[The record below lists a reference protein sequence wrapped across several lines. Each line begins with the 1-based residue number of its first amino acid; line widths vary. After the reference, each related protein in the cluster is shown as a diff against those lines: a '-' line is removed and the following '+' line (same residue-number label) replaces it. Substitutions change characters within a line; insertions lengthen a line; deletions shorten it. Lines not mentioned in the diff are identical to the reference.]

1 MCPMT
6 SSKKNKTDIDNPVV
20 YLVSGILDTDKEF
33 KKGSLKPIND
43 VFIGLKQEG
52 NTVKDLQ
59 LDGMDVKTKASFD
72 STEQVYLTN
81 NVGAVCNFE
90 TGKTLSAGQ
99 AQLSAF
105 MTSGA
110 INPFEKEAQLYFPP
124 QHLVQYHLAKTGY
137 VGWVDNLRDSLAE
150 VSAAYQKESFMMI
163 KPQAVSVA
171 ESFIDPDTK
180 GFKCSGAY
188 RTWYQTEINA
198 LKTNPEKKVTVL
210 AMARTRAVLVTFSSK
225 QYEDATVSISKRN
238 GNLAFL
244 PKLPKTNQDLVL
256 DATDKETFEE
266 KTIAKVKAIRDKK
279 DNLLGYG
286 AVFYDALATHD
297 KAQSVEDQIYQIKV
311 GFEVKKGKNSLG
323 AEFSSY
329 TLMERIRFP
338 IESAFGEYDVINGD
352 AISVEETLIKQFPLQ
367 YPHIIKKASESRTYV
382 GIEPPAPLAGTSGF
396 QFNMQTALDK
406 TKLTGDV
413 LSGSTMMGLRKLGTA
428 VWAGI
433 DDKSNTLRDSV
444 NLAFSVYDVANKLPD
459 LMNTAV
465 NTVEVGIQ
473 SADALNDV
481 KSAQQLAPSLS
492 AKLDDLIKQQA
503 AKHPIPD
510 QLLKLSRSAGKAI
523 DAMGPAL
530 DAFNVFNDAAALSV
544 TWKDLN
550 TVTNNYNNILNDY
563 AHKVLVV
570 SNTGVEGENE
580 LTVEQEKEQRDKI
593 HAFIKENPD
602 KRIVEPFGDGYVI
615 NARFDFDRSKFLPD
629 ESFGDIAELLT
640 SINHNALWL
649 TLEGHTCDLGTD
661 EYNHQ
666 LGQRRANAVEK
677 AIREKLG
684 STSIFIDAISKG
696 ESEPLVENTSEK
708 NRARNRRVYAY
719 FKFKRINQYLPSREG
734 IAQIEHLR
742 SLTTLK
748 KASLPED
755 LKKTVISI
763 LDCMAGVPPLN
774 PAHAAFSVLWLVGNV
789 LVDAA
794 SFMDKAIH
802 GEALLKDI
810 KEFDTQKVSS
820 ATNQLLLLKS
830 PDGQI
835 PKYLDAQLRMRAEA
849 MNGLMAL
856 LMRCSIEK
864 SGEGLERFEDEGKF
878 DDDPRTGLYDSLFGK
893 YRNGFGY
900 QDNLEI
906 YHVKE
911 YVKRF
916 ILNDGWQLTA
926 NPIFPMSLDNY
937 WIYLIRT
944 KQLNAK
950 PQLPSDA
957 KWYEKALEAAANI
970 KDTAVDIWV
979 SIDDYGDQFKELTKN
994 VINGCDYIYS
1004 NQQIKGN
1011 PDRKDLLGAN
1021 FQNLF
1026 PVHHIESDSFTDFS
1040 AAFVPAFTG
1049 LSAKSVAINALSV
1062 RKRGAKGKQGWI
1074 PMGDWLNAHSK
1085 VSPFDQI
1092 RICVILDPKDDAIAK
1107 LIKDDVITYVPVDV
1121 CPVRVDGINMEGPSV
1136 AQSIRKLSF
1145 DDLTADEEKLVK
1157 GDIEESDLYGVIIN
1171 PHYMLG
1177 SNVMYGTKPMA
1188 NTFSALL
1195 NVTDEHTLRSI
1206 YNWDH
1211 SWSMDY
1217 EYEVELG
1224 GVPDSKTTSSYYK
1237 DVKIGRN
1244 RGQSRNLTEFR
1255 MMLGAN
1261 ENGSSKFYKDE
1272 GILLDRHFLQV
1283 GKEREALPELF
1294 KGAETYCL
1302 VRPKG
1307 LGDFLYSDTGWQKR
1321 GASANSINQRNQLE
1335 INTYSWHSGMQISIL
1350 IVADEID
1357 TEAYKKRNISHK
1369 NIPGMIQLF
1378 RKGANFG
1385 ELDLPSNPMDPG
1397 FSTGSVSENFP
1408 FSGPKYEVTFKELGG
1423 IKLNSSSELM
1433 FSLAPHLKGEDDSL
1447 DNANIDP
1454 STKQLLESIT
1464 EGNRLAII
1472 SGITE
1477 INSDSSWLEKKLAEY
1492 QDKTKHVYVATLDL
1506 DYQNITGELVNGLK
1520 PFKIFAENEADVQ
1533 DDWRWNLGVKVT
1545 TQGDSGLSND
1555 RVNGSYSLPYPKD
1568 LFDLKSRWYQV
1579 SSKTKAI
1586 ALERI
1591 DQNVITLAKNKTLA
1605 LPDRSPLYVSPLIK
1619 WLSLGDDD
1627 QWTDEKKGS
1636 LHNWLNQQGSSRF
1649 LSYSKNRVMEGESDI
1664 EKRSEAENV

>member
-1 MCPMT
+1 MCLMA
-6 SSKKNKTDIDNPVV
+6 SSKQNKTDIDNPVV
-20 YLVSGILDTDKEF
+20 YLVSGILGTDKDF

-90 TGKTLSAGQ
+90 TGKTLDADQ

-124 QHLVQYHLAKTGY
+124 QHLVQYSLAKKGY
-137 VGWVDNLRDSLAE
+137 AGWVDDLRDSLNDISSE
-150 VSAAYQKESFMMI
+150 YQQESFMVV

-171 ESFIDPDTK
+171 ESFIDPKTK

-225 QYEDATVSISKRN
+225 KYENATVSISKRN
-238 GNLAFL
+238 GNPAFL
-244 PKLPKTNQDLVL
+244 TKLPKTDQDLVL
-256 DATDKETFEE
+256 D
-266 KTIAKVKAIRDKK
+266 KTKDDYEVKVTAEVKPIRDTKE
-279 DNLLGYG
+279 NLLGYG

-311 GFEVKKGKNSLG
+311 GFKITEGKNSLG

-338 IESAFGEYDVINGD
+338 IESTFGEYDVINGD

-382 GIEPPAPLAGTSGF
+382 GIEPPAPLAGTAGF

-413 LSGSTMMGLRKLGTA
+413 LSGSAMMGLRKLGTA
-428 VWAGI
+428 IWAGV
-433 DDKSNTLRDSV
+433 DEKSTTLRDSV

-465 NTVEVGIQ
+465 GSVEVGIQ
-473 SADALNDV
+473 GADVLKEV
-481 KSAQQLAPSLS
+481 KNTQQLAPSLS
-492 AKLDDLIKQQA
+492 AELDDLIKQQA

-510 QLLKLSRSAGKAI
+510 KLLKLSRSAGKAI

-550 TVTNNYNNILNDY
+550 TVTNNYQSILNDY

-570 SNTGVEGENE
+570 SNAAHQDDND

-593 HAFIKENPD
+593 DAFIKENKD
-602 KRIVEPFGDGYVI
+602 LRVVEPFGDGYVI
-615 NARFDFDRSKFLPD
+615 NARFDFDRAKFLPD
-629 ESFGDIAELLT
+629 ESFDAITEFLS

-649 TLEGHTCDLGTD
+649 TLEGHTCNLGTD

-666 LGQRRANAVEK
+666 LGQRRADSVEI
-677 AIREKLG
+677 AIREKIG
-684 STSIFIDAISKG
+684 SSKILIDAISKG
-696 ESEPLVENTSEK
+696 QSEPLVENSSDK

-719 FKFKRINQYLPSREG
+719 FKFKRMNQYLPSREG

-748 KASLPED
+748 KSALPDD
-755 LKKTVISI
+755 LKKTVLSV

-774 PAHAAFSVLWLVGNV
+774 PAHAAFSVLWLVGGV

-794 SFMDKAIH
+794 SFLDKAIH
-802 GEALLKDI
+802 GEALVKTID
-810 KEFDTQKVSS
+810 EFGAHNVSS

-830 PDGQI
+830 PDGRMSTS
-835 PKYLDAQLRMRAEA
+835 KYLDAQFRMRAEA

-900 QDNLEI
+900 QENLEI
-906 YHVKE
+906 YHVEE

-957 KWYEKALEAAANI
+957 QWYEKALEAAANI
-970 KDTAVDIWV
+970 TDAAVDIWV
-979 SIDDYGDQFKELTKN
+979 SIDDYGDQFKTLTKN
-994 VINGCDYIYS
+994 FIIGCDYIYS
-1004 NQQIKGN
+1004 NQQVKGN
-1011 PDRKDLLGAN
+1011 PDRKDILGAN

-1026 PVHHIESDSFTDFS
+1026 PVHHVESESFAEFS
-1040 AAFVPAFTG
+1040 AALVPDFTG
-1049 LSAKSVAINALSV
+1049 LNTESVVINTLSV
-1062 RKRGAKGKQGWI
+1062 RKRGSTGKQGWI
-1074 PMGDWLNAHSK
+1074 PMGDWLHANSK

-1092 RICVILDPKDDAIAK
+1092 RICVILDPKDKAIAQ
-1107 LIKDDVITYVPVDV
+1107 LIKDDVITYVPVDA

-1136 AQSIRKLSF
+1136 AGSVRKLSF
-1145 DDLTADEEKLVK
+1145 DDLTADEKKL
-1157 GDIEESDLYGVIIN
+1157 IEGVVEEADLYGVIIT

-1177 SNVMYGTKPMA
+1177 NNVMYGTKPMA

-1217 EYEVELG
+1217 EFEVELG

-1237 DVKIGRN
+1237 DIKIGRN
-1244 RGQSRNLTEFR
+1244 RGQSRNLTEFK

-1261 ENGSSKFYKDE
+1261 ENGSTKFYNNE

-1307 LGDFLYSDTGWQKR
+1307 LGDFLYSDTSWQKE
-1321 GASANSINQRNQLE
+1321 GASANSINNRNELE
-1335 INTYSWHSGMQISIL
+1335 IKNYNWHSGMQLSIL

-1357 TEAYKKRNISHK
+1357 TEAYKKRNVSHK
-1369 NIPGMIQLF
+1369 NIPGMIQLY
-1378 RKGANFG
+1378 RKGANQG
-1385 ELDLPSNPMDPG
+1385 ETDLPVDAMYAMDPLDIINPTPVHEDIS
-1397 FSTGSVSENFP
+1397 FL
-1408 FSGPKYEVTFKELGG
+1408 GPTYEVAFKEMG
-1423 IKLNSSSELM
+1423 IIQLNSNDDLE
-1433 FSLAPHLKGEDDSL
+1433 FNLAPHLKGEDGTL
-1447 DNANIDP
+1447 NKANIDLT
-1454 STKQLLESIT
+1454 TKQLLGAIT
-1464 EGNRLAII
+1464 KDNRLAFL
-1472 SGITE
+1472 SGGP
-1477 INSDSSWLEKKLAEY
+1477 NSSSLEKP
-1492 QDKTKHVYVATLDL
+1492 QSKHVYIATLDL
-1506 DYQNITGELVNGLK
+1506 DYQSLTGELVDGLK
-1520 PFKIFAENEADVQ
+1520 PFKVFAENRDDIQ
-1533 DDWRWNLGVKVT
+1533 DDWRWNFNVKVT
-1545 TQGDSGLSND
+1545 TQGDSGFSND
-1555 RVNGSYSLPYPKD
+1555 KVNGSYSLPYPKD
-1568 LFDLKSRWYQV
+1568 LFDLGSRWYKPSQ
-1579 SSKTKAI
+1579 SAKSL
-1586 ALERI
+1586 ALEKI
-1591 DQNVITLAKNKTLA
+1591 EKNIEILAEYKILERKQRR
-1605 LPDRSPLYVSPLIK
+1605 PIYISPLIK

-1627 QWTDEKKGS
+1627 LWTDEKKAS

-1649 LSYSKNRVMEGESDI
+1649 LSYSKNRVMEDESDI
-1664 EKRSEAENV
+1664 EKRNEAESA